1 VNDHPGESERVAG
14 RRLSVGTG
22 EPQRIAVRGLPLAVD
37 VLGDGLPLLLV
48 HGFPLDRTVWR
59 EVVAA
64 LTGWRR
70 IVPDLRG
77 MGLSE
82 VTPHY
87 SMAEYADDLAALL
100 DTLGVPQAIVCGLSM
115 GGYVAFE
122 LLRRHRDRVRALVLM
137 NTRAEPDDAAGR
149 RARDDMVALVEREG
163 PGAVADVMVPQL
175 LAPANLSAMPHVV
188 GRLRGMITANPA
200 AGIIGALHAMRDRPD
215 SRPLLPGITIPTLV
229 VAGRDD
235 RLIPPS
241 ASHALADA
249 IPGAQLTRIA
259 HAGHLAPLEQPVAT
273 SRVIAEFLESLE

>member
-1 VNDHPGESERVAG
+1 VNDHPGERDRVAG
-14 RRLSVGTG
+14 RRLSVSSG
-22 EPQRIAVRGLPLAVD
+22 EPQRIAVRDLTLAVD
-37 VLGDGLPLLLV
+37 ALGDGLAVLLV

-77 MGLSE
+77 MGLSD
-82 VTPHY
+82 VPPHY

-100 DTLGVPQAIVCGLSM
+100 ETLDVPQAIVCGLSM
-115 GGYVAFE
+115 GGYIAFE
-122 LLRRHRDRVRALVLM
+122 LLRRHRERLRALILV
-137 NTRAEPDDAAGR
+137 NTRAEQDDAAGR

-175 LAPANLSAMPHVV
+175 LAPANVSAMPHMVD
-188 GRLRGMITANPA
+188 RLRTMISANPA

-215 SRPLLPGITIPTLV
+215 SRPLLPGIAVPTLV

-235 RLIPPS
+235 RLIPAS

-273 SRVIAEFLESLE
+273 SRVIAEFLQSLE

>member
-22 EPQRIAVRGLPLAVD
+22 EPQRIAVRGLALAVD

-82 VTPHY
+82 VPPRY
-87 SMAEYADDLAALL
+87 SMTEYADDLAALL
-100 DTLGVPQAIVCGLSM
+100 DALDVPQAIVCGLSM

-122 LLRRHRDRVRALVLM
+122 LLRRHPHRVRALVLM
-137 NTRAEPDDAAGR
+137 NTRAEPDDAVGK

-175 LAPANLSAMPHVV
+175 LAPANLSAMPHVAE
-188 GRLRGMITANPA
+188 RLRGMITTNPA
-200 AGIIGALHAMRDRPD
+200 AGIIGALQAMRDRPD
-215 SRPLLPGITIPTLV
+215 SRPLLPAITVPTLV

-235 RLIPPS
+235 RLIPAS
-241 ASHALADA
+241 ASHDLADA